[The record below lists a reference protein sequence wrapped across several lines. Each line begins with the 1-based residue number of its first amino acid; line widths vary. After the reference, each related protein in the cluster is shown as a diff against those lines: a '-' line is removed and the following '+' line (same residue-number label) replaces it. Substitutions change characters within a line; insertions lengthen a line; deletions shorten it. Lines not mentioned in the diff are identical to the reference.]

1 MAGAMGLAGQVS
13 TTVMTGMATTI
24 REGEDARL
32 LDRLVCGEAT
42 GVADAE
48 DEVERFNDILRRR
61 LPILLPEEDGK
72 PLSLL
77 PSADD
82 EDDDRRRFM
91 LSAKAGFCKAVRKA
105 SMAMNSM
112 V

>member
-82 EDDDRRRFM
+82 EDDRRRFM